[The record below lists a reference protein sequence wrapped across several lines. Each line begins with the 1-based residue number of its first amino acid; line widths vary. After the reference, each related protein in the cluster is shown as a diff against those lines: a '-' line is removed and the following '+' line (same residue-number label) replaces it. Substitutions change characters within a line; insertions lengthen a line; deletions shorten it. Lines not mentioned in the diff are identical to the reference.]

1 MTRPAERRGHA
12 LIGTTIF
19 LVLAML
25 LWAAVYQQTASH
37 LRVEKA
43 CRVHAEGR
51 VGIQRATAWGLSLL
65 ETGQPPLEWGFFYRC
80 RMIVDGEVYLTTYI
94 KADDDPLEYLVRV
107 ERKDPSYHDYPLA
120 PSSFGG

>member
-25 LWAAVYQQTASH
+25 LWAAVYQQTAGH

-43 CRVHAEGR
+43 CRVHAERRAGL
-51 VGIQRATAWGLSLL
+51 QRATAWALTLL
-65 ETGQPPLEWGFFYRC
+65 ETGEPPEDHYRC
-80 RMIVDGEVYLTTYI
+80 RMIVDGNVYRAEFEKTNH
-94 KADDDPLEYLVRV
+94 LEYRV
-107 ERKDPSYHDYPLA
+107 KVDLRDPSFTKHDLA
-120 PSSFGG
+120 PPTFGG